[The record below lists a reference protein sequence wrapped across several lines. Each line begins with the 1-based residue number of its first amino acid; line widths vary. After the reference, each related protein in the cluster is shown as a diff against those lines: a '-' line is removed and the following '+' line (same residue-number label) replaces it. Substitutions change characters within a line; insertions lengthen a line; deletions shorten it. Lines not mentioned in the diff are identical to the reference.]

1 MVPTRAGAEVVLLRA
16 GAEVASWPLVCA
28 HGLDLSLVD
37 TLARLLMEA
46 RRHGCSIRLRNACT
60 ELTALLELVGVTEV
74 LQVGGEAER
83 GEEVG
88 VEEVVVPDDPV
99 ARHLDDLDGPWGV
112 AAVRVALVGGEGG
125 RAVRFDGE
133 EP

>member
-83 GEEVG
+83 GEEGG
-88 VEEVVVPDDPV
+88 VEELWCPTILSPDISMTWMDHGAWPPFGS
-99 ARHLDDLDGPWGV
+99 RL
-112 AAVRVALVGGEGG
+112 
-125 RAVRFDGE
+125 
-133 EP
+133 